1 MDLCRECLQRFYCV
15 TLCFL
20 SSIFIEMKDG
30 KRMKTEALIKIGN
43 TKTRVVA
50 QGLFGHE
57 NSRKGE
63 HQLGHLIHFLVKGS
77 LYDGMIIH

>member
-1 MDLCRECLQRFYCV
+1 
-15 TLCFL
+15 
-20 SSIFIEMKDG
+20 
-30 KRMKTEALIKIGN
+30 MKTEALIKIGN